1 MSEDHEDRAT
11 VMRRAIKPEGQ
22 AATGGGR
29 DDRTRVR
36 MPSLGG
42 EAPGERGGA
51 EPTRAVP
58 RQPAHDRIEKG
69 SGGRT
74 VRMKIAPQRYGWLIV
89 KSGAR
94 IGQVYPLGDVTDLGR
109 GAACEI
115 VIDDERVSEQHAR
128 VRVDDEGRFVVW
140 DLASTNGTYVNGEK
154 ILAATPIVEN
164 DEVRLGH
171 TALVLKTL
179 DIED

>member
-1 MSEDHEDRAT
+1 MSDEHEDRAT

-22 AATGGGR
+22 DASGGR

-36 MPSLGG
+36 MPSLGS
-42 EAPGERGGA
+42 ESPAERGGA
-51 EPTRAVP
+51 APTRAVP
-58 RQPAHDRIEKG
+58 RQPAHERAE
-69 SGGRT
+69 SGHSGRT
-74 VRMKIAPQRYGWLIV
+74 VRMKIAPQRFGWLIV

-109 GAACEI
+109 GAGNDI

-140 DLASTNGTYVNGEK
+140 DLASTNGTTVNGQK
-154 ILAATPIVEN
+154 ILAATPVVEN
-164 DEVRLGH
+164 DEIKLGQ
-171 TALVLKTL
+171 TVLVLKTL
-179 DIED
+179 DVAD